1 MILFR
6 CATRPLR
13 SSISFGGRLVF
24 LFVVRFVVRLFANPY
39 TCTCDSVTPLS
50 LRQARATLLQTP
62 PKRATLLQQL
72 DGTDDPSGADM
83 SDGT

>member
-13 SSISFGGRLVF
+13 SSIGFGGRLVF

-62 PKRATLLQQL
+62 PKRGAGRQL
-72 DGTDDPSGADM
+72 DGTDDLNDDDM

>member
-62 PKRATLLQQL
+62 PKRGASRQL
-72 DGTDDPSGADM
+72 DGTDDLSDDDM